1 MEANI
6 SNSNF
11 HSAPG
16 LTIKFFLLMVLA
28 LALMAIDHSK
38 TESMAPVRTLFSIL
52 AYPLQWSVDVPFRV
66 YHETSTYFTEQT
78 DLALENNN
86 LKDQLR
92 LYEAR
97 YQDMVVV
104 EQQNERLRHEL
115 KANPRNG
122 FEFSMAEILAA
133 NGDRVRRIVTL
144 NKGSRDGVFEKQVV
158 VAGGKIYGQVLSVSP
173 FSATVI
179 QLTDQRHA
187 IPVRNQRTGFNTLA
201 LGTGETNILRLD
213 NVILDN
219 NVDEK
224 IQDGDIFVTSGL
236 DQLFP
241 PDFPVARVVKNGI
254 SNDQSSQFAKV
265 TTETLVNFEQTREV
279 LLMWPKSHP
288 FKPTDA
294 APLTSLENQST
305 PTQSESN
312 VATSTEVP
320 TAASTSPA
328 TLANNQPTRGTP

>member
-1 MEANI
+1 MEADI

-16 LTIKFFLLMVLA
+16 LTIKFILLVVLA
-28 LALMAIDHSK
+28 LTLMAIDYRK

-66 YHETSTYFTEQT
+66 YNETATFFTDQT
-78 DLALENNN
+78 NLTLENNT

-115 KANPRNG
+115 KANPRDG
-122 FEFSMAEILAA
+122 YEFSMAEILASS
-133 NGDRVRRIVTL
+133 GDRVRRIVTL
-144 NKGSRDGVFEKQVV
+144 NKGTRDGVYEKQVV
-158 VAGGKIYGQVLSVSP
+158 LAGGRIYGQVLSVSP

-187 IPVRNQRTGFNTLA
+187 IPVRNQRTGFTTLA
-201 LGTGETNILRLD
+201 LGTGKTNTLKLD
-213 NVILDN
+213 NVILVED
-219 NVDEK
+219 K
-224 IQDGDIFVTSGL
+224 IQEGDIFVTSGL
-236 DQLFP
+236 DELFP
-241 PDFPVARVVKNGI
+241 ADFPVARVVKDGI
-254 SNDQSSQFAKV
+254 NYDQSSQFAQI

-279 LLMWPKSHP
+279 LLMWPKKSQGV
-288 FKPTDA
+288 K
-294 APLTSLENQST
+294 
-305 PTQSESN
+305 SE
-312 VATSTEVP
+312 VATPETTGDKHIGQPANNSGAHHATTP
-320 TAASTSPA
+320 AQNHSAGTTPA
-328 TLANNQPTRGTP
+328 TTHTAPTRKTP